1 MKVKKN
7 KKIVERIHNQ
17 SPDSV
22 GVVQFVL
29 ATASPRCASGNP
41 IAFRLGFLAW
51 PVYFSR

>member
-1 MKVKKN
+1 MKVKKI
-7 KKIVERIHNQ
+7 KKFGEKIHNQ

-29 ATASPRCASGNP
+29 ATASPRCASGVP
-41 IAFRLGFLAW
+41 VAFRLGFLAW